1 MARMDAGPG
10 ASALSPRRTLPR
22 RAAGGPLAAVVFAA
36 LLAGCGLPA
45 AARAADGDALPVWHV
60 GPYFGTAHNSPGGD
74 KWGAIADR
82 DHYMIGI
89 RGSAPVMRWG
99 AFSLAFAP
107 EAVPVM
113 IITNNP
119 TYRTVTVISGGTSH
133 QTEVADGTAPVFGAG
148 FSPLGTEA
156 LLRATPRVQGFGAI
170 AVGVLWFTRDVP
182 VANSKAYNYTI
193 ELGGGVLWEYKPQRR
208 LRIGYMFH
216 HLSNAWSAAE
226 NPGLDGD
233 VFYLGWETAVGTAG
247 K

>member
-1 MARMDAGPG
+1 MDAGRR
-10 ASALSPRRTLPR
+10 ARTLSAQRSFHR
-22 RAAGGPLAAVVFAA
+22 RAAGRTLAAFAFAA
-36 LLAGCGLPA
+36 LAACWCAA
-45 AARAADGDALPVWHV
+45 AARAEEDVPLPVWWV

-74 KWGAIADR
+74 KWGSIADR

-99 AFSLAFAP
+99 RFSLAFAP
-107 EAVPVM
+107 EVVPVM

-119 TYRTVTVISGGTSH
+119 TYRTVTVTTGGTAH
-133 QTEVADGTAPVFGAG
+133 QTEVDDGAAPVYGIG
-148 FSPLGTEA
+148 FSPLGTEV
-156 LLRATPRVQGFGAI
+156 LFRATPRLQGYAAM

-193 ELGGGVLWEYKPQRR
+193 ELGGGVLWEYQPRRR

-216 HLSNAWSAAE
+216 HLSNAWSATE

-233 VFYLGWETAVGTAG
+233 VFYLGWETTVGGAA